1 MCQKALC
8 SRCYGSVALVHDEG
22 NTEIF
27 DAIISRSAFFE
38 ALFYR
43 NGQLLNGGND
53 NLLIIILQLVD
64 QIAHIVGFINVHHI
78 VIRIGL
84 ECLCSLRIEVFTVDK
99 EYRLFDARNVDQQI
113 SRSLIARHGLA

>member
-1 MCQKALC
+1 M
-8 SRCYGSVALVHDEG
+8 ALVHDEG